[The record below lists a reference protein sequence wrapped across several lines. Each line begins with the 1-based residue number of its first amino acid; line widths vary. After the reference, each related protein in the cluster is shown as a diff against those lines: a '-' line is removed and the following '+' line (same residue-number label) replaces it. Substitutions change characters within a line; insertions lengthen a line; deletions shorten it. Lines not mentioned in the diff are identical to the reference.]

1 MAGESRSLALLFA
14 IVLGATSTV
23 AVQAQETGGGAPAA
37 TPGSGAASGGA
48 AAPKSAKPAPKGGG
62 AAAKSGAPKAGGP
75 AASKAGS
82 AANGGKGGAA
92 KSGRAA
98 RAKTTTPAET
108 VNGPEVRDFQAFCD
122 QWMGKL
128 RDRETY
134 NTSHI
139 TWDAH
144 DGRVSGEYVAYD
156 TKCTCIAR
164 EEPGKDPIGKITYR
178 ETRYRR
184 EGANEAAALAAPGTV
199 LEQSDVT
206 EIFRFGKGRWQ
217 Y

>member
-1 MAGESRSLALLFA
+1 MVVMAMLLA
-14 IVLGATSTV
+14 ATSAGIV
-23 AVQAQETGGGAPAA
+23 HAEGAAVA
-37 TPGSGAASGGA
+37 TPDA
-48 AAPKSAKPAPKGGG
+48 
-62 AAAKSGAPKAGGP
+62 
-75 AASKAGS
+75 
-82 AANGGKGGAA
+82 GKGGAA
-92 KSGRAA
+92 KAPAA
-98 RAKTTTPAET
+98 KVAKKAAPAVKAPAPVKET
-108 VNGPEVRDFQAFCD
+108 VSGPEVRNFQAFCD
-122 QWMGKL
+122 EWMQKL

-134 NTSHI
+134 NTGNI
-139 TWDAH
+139 KWETR
-144 DGRVSGEYVAYD
+144 DGRMAGEYVGYD

-184 EGANEAAALAAPGTV
+184 EGATQTDAFAAPGTV

>member
-1 MAGESRSLALLFA
+1 MARESRTLALLLVVA
-14 IVLGATSTV
+14 LGATWTV
-23 AVQAQETGGGAPAA
+23 AVHAEDTAGGPATA
-37 TPGSGAASGGA
+37 GNAAASGDA
-48 AAPKSAKPAPKGGG
+48 AAVKRAKPAPKSGG
-62 AAAKSGAPKAGGP
+62 AAT
-75 AASKAGS
+75 SKAGTG
-82 AANGGKGGAA
+82 AKGGKGTAA
-92 KSGRAA
+92 KGGSGT

-108 VNGPEVRDFQAFCD
+108 VSGPEVRNFQAFCD
-122 QWMGKL
+122 EWMQKL

-139 TWDAH
+139 AWDAH
-144 DGRVSGEYVAYD
+144 DGHVSGEYVGYD
-156 TKCTCIAR
+156 TKCTCSAR

-184 EGANEAAALAAPGTV
+184 EGANEAAALTAPGTI

>member
-1 MAGESRSLALLFA
+1 MALKSRTLALVLGV
-14 IVLGATSTV
+14 VLGATWGVTAHAEDAVGSASTPGG
-23 AVQAQETGGGAPAA
+23 AGDAGAAAKKPAAKTGGGAK
-37 TPGSGAASGGA
+37 T
-48 AAPKSAKPAPKGGG
+48 
-62 AAAKSGAPKAGGP
+62 
-75 AASKAGS
+75 
-82 AANGGKGGAA
+82 GGAA
-92 KSGRAA
+92 KTGGGV
-98 RAKTTTPAET
+98 AKTGTTSAKKAKAGTSKDVGAAVRKLSGAPEG
-108 VNGPEVRDFQAFCD
+108 VSGPEVRNFQAFCD
-122 QWMGKL
+122 EWMQKL

-139 TWDAH
+139 TWDTH
-144 DGRVSGEYVAYD
+144 DGRVSGDYVGYD

-184 EGANEAAALAAPGTV
+184 EGASESAALAAPATAV
-199 LEQSDVT
+199 EQSDVT

>member
-1 MAGESRSLALLFA
+1 HIKGRMARKSPILALLLA
-14 IVLGATSTV
+14 IVLGASWIV
-23 AVQAQETGGGAPAA
+23 AVHAAETG
-37 TPGSGAASGGA
+37 T
-48 AAPKSAKPAPKGGG
+48 
-62 AAAKSGAPKAGGP
+62 AAKGRKR
-75 AASKAGS
+75 
-82 AANGGKGGAA
+82 GAA
-92 KSGRAA
+92 KGASAT

-108 VNGPEVRDFQAFCD
+108 VSGPEVRNFQTFCD
-122 QWMGKL
+122 EWMQKL

-139 TWDAH
+139 AWDAR
-144 DGRVSGEYVAYD
+144 DGRVRGEYVGYD

-164 EEPGKDPIGKITYR
+164 EEPGRDPIGKITYR

-199 LEQSDVT
+199 VEQSDVT
-206 EIFRFGKGRWQ
+206 EIFRFAKGRWQ